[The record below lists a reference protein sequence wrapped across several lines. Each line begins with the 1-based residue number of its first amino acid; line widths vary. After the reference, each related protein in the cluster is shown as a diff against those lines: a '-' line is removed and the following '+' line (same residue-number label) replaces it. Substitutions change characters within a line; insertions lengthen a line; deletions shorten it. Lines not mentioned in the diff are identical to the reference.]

1 MDLASHP
8 ETLTCA
14 ECGSAIADAGYV
26 PATERNGTYHPLVDA
41 AVCDTC
47 GFNGLGMTGCAPELD
62 DVVDPGPDDTL
73 LYIRLTDSDIEV
85 VSSKE

>member
-8 ETLTCA
+8 ETLTCT
-14 ECGSAIADAGYV
+14 ECGSIVEDAGYL
-26 PATERNGTYHPLVDA
+26 PATERDGTYHPLVDA

-47 GFNGLGMTGCAPELD
+47 GFNDLGMTGCAPELG

-73 LYIRLTDSDIEV
+73 LYVRLTDSGIKL
-85 VSSKE
+85 VSAKE

>member
-8 ETLTCA
+8 ETLTCTA
-14 ECGSAIADAGYV
+14 CETVIENAGYL
-26 PATERNGTYHPLVDA
+26 PTTERDGTYHPLVDA

-47 GFNGLGMTGCAPELD
+47 GFNDIGMAGCAPELD

-73 LYIRLTDSDIEV
+73 LYVRLTDDGIEV
-85 VSSKE
+85 VSAK

>member
-14 ECGSAIADAGYV
+14 ECGTAIEDAGYL
-26 PATERNGTYHPLVDA
+26 PATERDGTYHPLVDA
-41 AVCDTC
+41 AVCDAC
-47 GFNGLGMTGCAPELD
+47 GFNDIGMTGCAPELD

-73 LYIRLTDSDIEV
+73 LYVRLTDSGIEV
-85 VSSKE
+85 VSAKE